1 MDFFKS
7 MFFYILYLF
16 DDFIDVTNIT
26 DKTLLDHES
35 LLVLFVGYERGHWLF
50 VFVGDFPKRF
60 LSHFFGAYKT
70 HIGLLL
76 AQG

>member
-50 VFVGDFPKRF
+50 VFVWY
-60 LSHFFGAYKT
+60 SS
-70 HIGLLL
+70 
-76 AQG
+76 